1 MYKIIQQI
9 ESVWYGIIGF
19 EIVVYVIIMLSLDD
33 FLQLFKLYI
42 MINQK
47 QNMMQFLKFEC
58 DEKKIVLNYLGLF
71 KIQMCFDG
79 SELMLV
85 VEVKFCRLLLEK
97 KCF

>member
-1 MYKIIQQI
+1 
-9 ESVWYGIIGF
+9 
-19 EIVVYVIIMLSLDD
+19 
-33 FLQLFKLYI
+33 
-42 MINQK
+42 
-47 QNMMQFLKFEC
+47 MMQFLKFEC
-58 DEKKIVLNYLGLF
+58 DEKNIVLNYLGLF

>member
-47 QNMMQFLKFEC
+47 QYMMQFLKFEC
-58 DEKKIVLNYLGLF
+58 DEKNIVLNYLGLF